1 MLLLVGRN
9 ILYMSHFPSVRSKW
23 VDIWLLHHFSHGPTL
38 KIPFLGPSL
47 VPNPT
52 ELLATQA
59 NIAQVLSCMCMDRDK
74 LAKKRSKQSQY
85 SATLTGQAWSIKD
98 LLYGFWGNVSCRTWH
113 VVLSRQDSSILL
125 Q

>member
-74 LAKKRSKQSQY
+74 LAKKEAKPIFSHLDRTSLVNKRFIIWLLGKCFLQDTACSPE
-85 SATLTGQAWSIKD
+85 QA
-98 LLYGFWGNVSCRTWH
+98 R
-113 VVLSRQDSSILL
+113 
-125 Q
+125 